1 MSQPSPQLRRIALD
15 AGGRRHDLAVPAG
28 DALAAALAA
37 VGVHLGDGQ
46 RVLGPDGTVVDT
58 GTPMTELREGGLYAV
73 AGGAAAAPR
82 GGGAGAGGA
91 VAVLPWALGGLAL
104 VSGILA
110 LGADGWRWPAA
121 AVLGLAAVAALLAA
135 GRARPGRVV
144 VVAAFGLGGLAAALA
159 TTAGAG
165 AGADP
170 GADPGLLLAV
180 AAVAVTVTAGVLM
193 VVAEDDALRAAATPI
208 VVISAL
214 FSVLA
219 LLSPALRWTPPQLLI
234 AASAAAVIGI
244 RAAPSLLV
252 GVDPG
257 YHLDYGRYMVLRWT
271 VRGRVPEFIERV
283 DEDRVRSIVAAS
295 EARLRSAI
303 VLLSVIAA
311 AGLPSAAQPLGSGD
325 PVAAIAA
332 AVYVATAVLA
342 LLLTSRRTSS
352 PALRL
357 PPRLAVLTGLLGLA
371 ALLAPRT
378 PALAATVAAA
388 ALLLAALVAAG
399 MIAPLAR
406 GDRSLG
412 WSRAGDIV
420 DSIAIAVVLP
430 AGLLAAGTLHLLR
443 GVLSA

>member
-15 AGGRRHDLAVPAG
+15 AGGRRHDLAVPTG
-28 DALAAALAA
+28 DALAAVLAA

-46 RVLGPDGTVVDT
+46 RVLGPDGAVVDT

-82 GGGAGAGGA
+82 GGAAGAGGA
-91 VAVLPWALGGLAL
+91 VAVLPWALGGLGL

-110 LGADGWRWPAA
+110 LGADAWRWPAV
-121 AVLGLAAVAALLAA
+121 AVLGLAAAAALLAA
-135 GRARPGRVV
+135 GRARPGRAL

-165 AGADP
+165 LGP
-170 GADPGLLLAV
+170 GVDPGLAVAV
-180 AAVAVTVTAGVLM
+180 AAVAVTVTAGALM

-214 FSVLA
+214 FAALA
-219 LLSPALRWTPPQLLI
+219 LLSPVLRWTPLQLLI

-257 YHLDYGRYMVLRWT
+257 YHLDYGRFMVLRWT

-311 AGLPSAAQPLGSGD
+311 AGLPAAAQPLGSGD

-332 AVYVATAVLA
+332 AVYVATAALA
-342 LLLTSRRTSS
+342 LMLTSRRTSS

-378 PALAATVAAA
+378 PELAATVAAA

-412 WSRAGDIV
+412 WSRTGDIV